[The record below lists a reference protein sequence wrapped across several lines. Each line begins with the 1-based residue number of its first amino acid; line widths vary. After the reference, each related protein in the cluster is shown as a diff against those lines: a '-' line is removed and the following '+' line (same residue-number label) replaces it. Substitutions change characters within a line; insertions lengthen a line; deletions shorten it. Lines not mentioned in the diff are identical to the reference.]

1 MSCNNQTQ
9 VYWNGTSFFSA
20 TAFFS
25 DSALTTPSPDGWYAF
40 GGMIRQISNGVLL
53 SAVPCDSCVIPCG
66 DPFIFGGGG
75 TGKYTIDFSMGTVS
89 GAAAITFNTG
99 SSVTGFFPVPDQCTW
114 TYNNV
119 SASEY
124 SSLLGGYMKGLIGV
138 ADGDVWKFPKSCLHG
153 QSSQFLTAD
162 LGTNGVQSQ
171 GDDLPYNIST
181 GTFPSSGPTVDL
193 GSQVAPIGFTGL
205 TNNTGPYQSTLLS
218 WNCSAQTSNNC
229 SSGTPLG
236 VPSSPYN
243 NNLPLAPNLRAFS
256 TGGTTQWNSLGMETR
271 GSVMVV
277 PSPPNVGSNILSLT
291 ITGPCYSTWWGI
303 DVPCPEP
310 LTALPAS
317 TIFGDLE
324 FDQSPAGQASKTPLA
339 DVCAYPLDR
348 FIYHVPVDAWGNTNP
363 NSKYYIPG
371 DNFPNSPKFD
381 PITGLP
387 LGQPNG
393 VLGLGDWVFEDEN
406 GVTPL
411 PVGVYKTQFDALDGL
426 GLRSWAVQVG
436 PREYKDVASV
446 NVGGQ
451 LNALP
456 PEDYV
461 GQVWGPDWAG
471 AGITFNDVQET
482 GARVDGIVRSITP
495 CDPID
500 SFDCDPTTGLCSDP
514 GTGLGQ
520 YLTLADCN
528 NNCNPPASWD
538 CVGGACVDPGTGLG
552 QYSTLSACNAV
563 CNPIASCS
571 GSFATPQLPVGQ
583 YNIDM
588 DAGATTGAIIV
599 RFEPYQV
606 PDRCTWT
613 YDGVSASE
621 YSSATDGYLQGIIGC
636 VDGGGPQGCG
646 QNGGQQITNGTGSN
660 GVTFAGTVSNWNP
673 TTNAFV
679 STGNSV
685 NMGPYTNQASGGT
698 TLTPGLVG
706 PGFSMMVIPKP
717 NATPSLVQ
725 FQMDGPCGSTIFN
738 FEANCPVD
746 LSIKNRG
753 DLGGICQAYTTD
765 FYTASPHTTDGLSP
779 ANLQVHDWVFE
790 DINGVTPL
798 PAGDYPARFP
808 GGPHKIMTVST
819 DGVITALVGC

>member
-9 VYWNGTSFFSA
+9 VYWNGTSFFAA

-25 DSALTTPSPDGWYAF
+25 DAALTTPSPDGWYAF

-89 GAAAITFNTG
+89 GGAVITFNTG
-99 SSVTGFFPVPDQCTW
+99 SSASLGFFPVPDQCTW

-138 ADGDVWKFPKSCLHG
+138 SDGDVWKWQKECLYG
-153 QSSQFLTAD
+153 QSSQLLTANI
-162 LGTNGVQSQ
+162 GTNGVQSQ

-193 GSQVAPIGFTGL
+193 GSQVAPIGWTGL
-205 TNNTGPYQSTLLS
+205 TNNTGQYQSTLLS
-218 WNCSAQTSNNC
+218 WNCSAQTTNNC
-229 SSGTPLG
+229 SVGSPLG

-243 NNLPLAPNLRAFS
+243 NNLPLSPNLRPFS
-256 TGGTTQWNSLGMETR
+256 PGGTTQWNTLGMETR
-271 GSVMVV
+271 GAVMVV
-277 PSPPNVGSNILSLT
+277 PSPPNVASNILSLT

-303 DVPCPEP
+303 DVQCPEP

-317 TIFGDLE
+317 TLFGDLE
-324 FDQSPAGQASKTPLA
+324 EPSIGQLKTPIG
-339 DVCAYPLDR
+339 DVCAYPMNR
-348 FIYHVPVDAWGNTNP
+348 FIYHVPVDAWGNTNS

-371 DNFPNSPKFD
+371 DQFPATPAA
-381 PITGLP
+381 
-387 LGQPNG
+387 GQPKG

-446 NVGGQ
+446 NSGGQ

-461 GQVWGPDWAG
+461 GQVWGPDWAT
-471 AGITFNDVQET
+471 GITAADVQLT

-500 SFDCDPTTGLCSDP
+500 SFDCDPATGICSDP

-552 QYSTLSACNAV
+552 QYSTLSACNTV
-563 CNPIASCS
+563 CNPIAPCT
-571 GSFATPQLPVGQ
+571 GSFATGTLPVGQ

-588 DAGATTGAIIV
+588 DAGSTTGAVIV
-599 RFEPYQV
+599 RFYPYQV

-621 YSSATDGYLQGIIGC
+621 YSSPAVGYLQGLIGS
-636 VDGGGPQGCG
+636 VDGGGPLGCG
-646 QNGGQQITNGTGSN
+646 QGGGQQITNALGSN
-660 GVTFAGTVSNWNP
+660 GVTFAGTISNWNAI
-673 TTNAFV
+673 TNQFV
-679 STGNSV
+679 STGSSV
-685 NMGPYTNQASGGT
+685 NMGPYTNQASGGV
-698 TLTPGLVG
+698 TLTAASAG
-706 PGFSMMVIPKP
+706 PGFSMMVVPKP

-725 FQMDGPCGSTIFN
+725 FQMDGPCGSTIFD
-738 FEANCPVD
+738 FEANCPVK
-746 LSIKNRG
+746 LSVKDRG
-753 DLGGICQAYTTD
+753 ELLPTGECGVYTTV

-790 DINGVTPL
+790 DEDGVTSL

-808 GGPHKIMTVST
+808 GGPNKIMTVSAN
-819 DGVITALVGC
+819 GVITSLVAC